1 MKKMLLT
8 FAVATLST
16 LALAGSCSD
25 CYKTYQ
31 EEIKQC
37 SNGGGGDTCIKRA
50 QERYNQCRIG
60 C

>member
-1 MKKMLLT
+1 MKKILLT

-37 SNGGGGDTCIKRA
+37 SNGGGGDTCRERA
-50 QERYNQCRIG
+50 LDKYKQCNVG